1 MIICYKNRLT
11 EAGLSNMVKNLGRY
25 RLGFAAT
32 LLLAVASGLHAGN
45 FEKGSELFLYNK
57 PAEAAPYL
65 ERAVIE
71 ESANADA
78 FYRLGIVYE
87 QLKLWDKA
95 VAALRSAMDRNYG
108 KKAELYGRMAKIMAL
123 KGDLDQCIK
132 YNDLALAE
140 DPANSA
146 VTLNRAN
153 AWFRKQNLDNA
164 LADYR
169 QFIAMDPA
177 NSLKPDVV
185 RMIQAILAL
194 QEEQA
199 AARKAEEDRLA
210 AEAAKKAEEE
220 RLRQLAEAQKQ
231 KDEEARKASEAAR
244 KAEEERLAKL
254 AEEKRKQEEAVRLAA
269 EAARKKQLDDLFSSL
284 NDASNEQKTL
294 SAGAED
300 VQSKPSDLELEE

>member
-1 MIICYKNRLT
+1 
-11 EAGLSNMVKNLGRY
+11 MVKKLERF
-25 RLGFAAT
+25 RLGVAVLLSLAA
-32 LLLAVASGLHAGN
+32 AAGLHAGN

-71 ESANADA
+71 NSANAEA
-78 FYRLGIVYE
+78 YYRLGIVYE

-95 VAALRSAMDRNYG
+95 VASLRSAMDRNYG
-108 KKAELYGRMAKIMAL
+108 KKSELYGRMAKNMAM
-123 KGDLDQCIK
+123 KGDLDECIR

-153 AWFRKQNLDNA
+153 AWFRKRNLDSA

-169 QFIAMDPA
+169 QFIAMDPE

-194 QEEQA
+194 QEEQT

-210 AEAAKKAEEE
+210 AEAARKAEEE
-220 RLRQLAEAQKQ
+220 RLRQLAEEQRKQ
-231 KDEEARKASEAAR
+231 EEAARLAAEAAR
-244 KAEEERLAKL
+244 KTDEERQRQLAD
-254 AEEKRKQEEAVRLAA
+254 EKRKQEEAARLAA
-269 EAARKKQLDDLFSSL
+269 EATRKKQLDDLFSSL

-300 VQSKPSDLELEE
+300 VQSQRSDLELEE